1 MTTEGSV
8 TDKSSLGLHGT
19 PSNVTWA
26 RTYDGRF
33 LNDYK
38 DKFRFKEK
46 IADFNGTTSYVEIPH
61 NAAQLGANLG
71 SGFTI
76 SAWINPRSAGEVGG
90 GVGDG
95 YIISKAAGSNGNL
108 GFFAGYAGTA
118 GSTRIAFRLNSGTT
132 SVSGVTSFGTWQHIL
147 ITISSA
153 QLANFYVNG
162 ALSGTA
168 NQDLVQ
174 GISTITTTNA
184 MRIGNRSGTTDRTF
198 DGGIRSVKMWNKVFD
213 ATEIAQEYQGLINPA
228 PANLIGW
235 WDLSIPIPRLVGFT
249 DEKIK
254 EKKIE
259 PPKIIEIDKL
269 GIISST
275 GEKRFL

>member
-76 SAWINPRSAGEVGG
+76 SAWINPRGLGEGGRILDKSTGGTGNNGFLFFVDSATPRISA
-90 GVGDG
+90 
-95 YIISKAAGSNGNL
+95 YINNGT
-108 GFFAGYAGTA
+108 G
-118 GSTRIAFRLNSGTT
+118 RNSGNG
-132 SVSGVTSFGTWQHIL
+132 SLIFGVWQHVL
-147 ITISSA
+147 ITISST
-153 QLANFYVNG
+153 QLCNFYVNNV
-162 ALSGTA
+162 LKGTA

-184 MRIGNRSGTTDRTF
+184 MRIGNRSTATDKTF
-198 DGGIRSVKMWNKVFD
+198 DGSIRSVKMWNKVLD
-213 ATEIAQEYQGLINPA
+213 ATEIAQEYKGLINPA